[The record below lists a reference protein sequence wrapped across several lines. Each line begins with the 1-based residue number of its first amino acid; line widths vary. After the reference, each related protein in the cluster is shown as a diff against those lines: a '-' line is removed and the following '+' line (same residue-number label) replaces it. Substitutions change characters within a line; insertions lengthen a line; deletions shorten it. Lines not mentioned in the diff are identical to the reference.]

1 LNKKNI
7 AFFTSARSEYGL
19 LKPVIQAFQENNTFN
34 VFVIVAGGHFSKEQG
49 DTINEIIDDKI
60 PVDIEI
66 HNLVESDSITK
77 ISESNANLQKE
88 IASYFAKRQM
98 DLLFVL
104 GDRTELISVVSTA
117 LFQSIPEGAVDNQV
131 RHAITKMSHLHFT
144 ATEEYRKNI
153 LLMGEEDWR
162 ICVSGEPGLDTIK
175 SIQLLTKDAFCKQY
189 NLPLDKPLILATLHS
204 ETISLAINDE
214 YITNTVNWLMDN
226 TNSHILF
233 TAANTDWGGDK
244 INKRLKLLAQQNS
257 RLTFVES
264 LGKRNYYTALS
275 YAQAVIGNSSSGL
288 VEAQSFNVPVINVGN
303 RQKGRLA
310 NGNVINVGYEEK
322 EFIAGLKMVL
332 NPDFK
337 KQISG
342 LLNIYGDGK
351 ASVRILNFIKQV
363 NWNKLLE
370 KRSIFQ

>member
-1 LNKKNI
+1 
-7 AFFTSARSEYGL
+7 
-19 LKPVIQAFQENNTFN
+19 
-34 VFVIVAGGHFSKEQG
+34 
-49 DTINEIIDDKI
+49 
-60 PVDIEI
+60 
-66 HNLVESDSITK
+66 
-77 ISESNANLQKE
+77 
-88 IASYFAKRQM
+88 
-98 DLLFVL
+98 
-104 GDRTELISVVSTA
+104 LISVVSTA
-117 LFQSIPEGAVDNQV
+117 LFQSIPVAHISGGEITEGAVDNQV